1 MSRDAIS
8 ANSVPVYYFMILKIM
23 LYKVLNMQGVQIGVI
38 SQKYKITCFE
48 YSKTISQADFEAP

>member
-1 MSRDAIS
+1 MSRDAFS

-23 LYKVLNMQGVQIGVI
+23 VLNMQGVQIGVI